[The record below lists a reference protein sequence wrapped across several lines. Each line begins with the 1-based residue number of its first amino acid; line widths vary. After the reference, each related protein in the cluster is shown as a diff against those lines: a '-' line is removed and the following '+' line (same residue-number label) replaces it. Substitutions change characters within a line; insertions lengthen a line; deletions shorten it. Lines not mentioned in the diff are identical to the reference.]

1 MSALKWFIGAAVT
14 GAASVQAAHDGSE
27 QAFST
32 FYKGEENTAHFTAIN
47 GKLALIETVEGKHVV
62 DTTSLSLLRS

>member
-1 MSALKWFIGAAVT
+1 MSALKWFTDAAVA

-62 DTTSLSLLRS
+62 YNTILRWLMS